1 MMPGRRSTHRRNQS
15 ATSAE
20 AVACPALK
28 RQIKA
33 MTTQHAP
40 ASLTHSEAL
49 RLVDI
54 SAYMAWVDRRLDANE
69 ISAARGVA
77 VVHGV
82 DRAGAGLLAKGPI
95 DPLSFE
101 IAALESGSRDIAYA
115 TAVWIA
121 LADGVLGPPERFA
134 LDRLAWC
141 LGLERDRRETLED
154 LVWVWAGA
162 VGEWE
167 RRYAGVL
174 QQVGTL

>member
-1 MMPGRRSTHRRNQS
+1 MLRGRRSTHRRNQS
-15 ATSAE
+15 ASSAV
-20 AVACPALK
+20 AVACPAPE
-28 RQIKA
+28 RQISA
-33 MTTQHAP
+33 MTTQHP
-40 ASLTHSEAL
+40 AALTHTEAL

-115 TAVWIA
+115 TALWIA
-121 LADGVLGPPERFA
+121 LADGVLGPPERYA

-154 LVWVWAGA
+154 IVWAWAGA

-167 RRYAGVL
+167 QRYAGVL
-174 QQVGTL
+174 QQVRTL